1 MIFFPETPGLN
12 MSPPYQM
19 ANPAREGSQV
29 DFKCEGDF
37 LFKWKI
43 ETVSTSL
50 YLGGELKCSACG
62 SGLSKSL
69 SFVKRNH
76 M

>member
-37 LFKWKI
+37 LFK
-43 ETVSTSL
+43 
-50 YLGGELKCSACG
+50 
-62 SGLSKSL
+62 
-69 SFVKRNH
+69 
-76 M
+76 